1 MIDDHSDEEEE
12 KDGDDDEDEDYTNLM
27 NRLKM
32 AEIQSKIHIFER
44 NVCACAWCVCFLS
57 KERKQDDAT
66 GFKSINSFGQ
76 ETDDD
81 HDDWFEFLSFLN

>member
-44 NVCACAWCVCFLS
+44 NC
-57 KERKQDDAT
+57 
-66 GFKSINSFGQ
+66 
-76 ETDDD
+76 DDD
-81 HDDWFEFLSFLN
+81 HHHHVNQYRGDDDLNVLAREQDL

>member
-44 NVCACAWCVCFLS
+44 NVCVLVLGVCV
-57 KERKQDDAT
+57 
-66 GFKSINSFGQ
+66 
-76 ETDDD
+76 
-81 HDDWFEFLSFLN
+81 FLSFERNK